1 MKNTY
6 TITYNYEDEFNY
18 LHKDEVTTIK
28 APTKELAIKQLYSD
42 EYDDSDI
49 EVTNVIREPNIGL
62 AVMRMQPIHKGH
74 FSLIVRMLEEMD
86 LVIIGLGSIQE
97 SKTINN
103 PFTPK
108 QRREMIEQVFGQTG
122 KNSKI
127 KIVELKDIG
136 ACNPITWSSFVFG
149 KIDGMNLPTPS
160 HYYAGSN
167 HDADWF
173 NSINIE
179 FGEDTLDIQIVD
191 RLTETIC
198 MSGTEIRK
206 SIISGSTDWIDYT
219 PPSVS
224 DYIMNNF
231 PEDLLLL
238 NNIDV
243 DLEKEKFENLK
254 KVLKK

>member
-1 MKNTY
+1 MITNTY
-6 TITYNYEDEFNY
+6 TIEFTYEDEFNSIY
-18 LHKDEVTTIK
+18 SETEIVKATSQESAINKLKDAYHNEDLEVLNIV
-28 APTKELAIKQLYSD
+28 KEL
-42 EYDDSDI
+42 
-49 EVTNVIREPNIGL
+49 NVGL
-62 AVMRMQPIHKGH
+62 AVMRMQPLHKGH

-86 LVIIGLGSIQE
+86 LVILGLGSIQE
-97 SKTINN
+97 SNTISN

-108 QRREMIEQVFGQTG
+108 QRREMVECVFGKTG

-179 FGEDTLDIQIVD
+179 FGEDTLDIKIVD

-243 DLEKEKFENLK
+243 ELEKDKFENLK
-254 KVLKK
+254 KVLKR